1 MTARNLTK
9 IPYPDKEACKAKF
22 LEDKVGNIKMIVIPD
37 LTKNMITKVAKENP
51 HPNTFVTMDARHA
64 CGGIN
69 LGIGA
74 IYL

>member
-1 MTARNLTK
+1 MK
-9 IPYPDKEACKAKF
+9 ILEFLRSYPDKEDCKAKF
-22 LEDKVGNIKMIVIPD
+22 LEDKVGSIKMIVIPD
-37 LTKNMITKVAKENP
+37 LTKDTITKVAKEIP
-51 HPNTFVTMDARHA
+51 HPDTFVTMDVSHA

>member
-1 MTARNLTK
+1 MK
-9 IPYPDKEACKAKF
+9 ILEFFRTYPDEESCKAKF

-37 LTKNMITKVAKENP
+37 LTKDSITKVAKENP
-51 HPNTFVTMDARHA
+51 HPETFITMDASHA